1 MPLDLL
7 SVEKPARY
15 MGGEMGSV
23 IKPAADLRIALAF
36 PDLYEVGMSHL
47 GLRILYQILN
57 NQDGIAA
64 ERVYTPWPDMAAQMA
79 AEQAPLTTLET
90 ATPLAETD
98 IIGFTLQYE
107 LSCTNILTMLRQ
119 AAIPVRS
126 KDRAQGWPLIIGG
139 GPGAYNPE
147 PLAPFFDAFLLGDGE
162 EAVIEIAQRVRDWKQ
177 AGCNDK
183 QELLEQL
190 ATITGVYV
198 PSFFNVTH
206 HDDGRIAAI
215 QPLKP
220 GYTTVCR
227 RFLPDIEAAAFPDSP
242 IIPFL
247 KTIHDR
253 VAIEVARGCTRG
265 CRFCQAGYI
274 YRPLRERS
282 PQRINELIETSLNN
296 TGYEEISLLSLSTG
310 DYSCIAPLL
319 QELMARHA
327 QGRVAVS
334 LPSLRVGTLTPE
346 LIDEIRKVRK
356 TGFTLAPEAGS
367 ERMRRVIN
375 KGISEQDLL
384 EGAYN
389 IFAAGWRL
397 IKLYFMMGLP
407 TETRDDLQAIPEL
420 ARQVKNQ
427 ARRSGGQGE
436 VNVAVS
442 TFVPKPHTPFQW
454 QRQLSLDETRERQ
467 RFLKDEMRRRKLN
480 FKYQDAELSFMEGVL
495 ARGDRRLAD
504 VLERVVELGAC
515 FDGWN
520 EHFSLQR
527 WLQAFSECG
536 IDPNWYLRERDQNE
550 LLPWD
555 HLDAGIDKAFLLQ
568 ELSRAH
574 SEAATPDCRFG
585 ACSNCGVCDFK
596 TVTNRVVQNQL
607 SSGAAKGLPVA
618 PGEITQHRLRMRFSK
633 TGRIRYLSHLELI
646 NLFTRAVQRAGVPIL
661 YSQGFHPHPRFSF
674 ATATSVGVESQAEY
688 LDLFVGEIRADEALR
703 RLNQVLPAGMS
714 ILEAAEVDLKAPSL
728 SPLIEATRYR
738 VTLPDYDP
746 ETLRDQCV
754 QFMAQESWLLV
765 RAKKGQQQTI
775 DLRKETRELSA
786 QGHSLEL
793 TIGRG
798 KAIELTAAI
807 TGLAPDALKTVHIE
821 KTSVVFV
828 AY

>member
-1 MPLDLL
+1 MALDLL

-23 IKPAADLRIALAF
+23 VKPVADLRIALAF
-36 PDLYEVGMSHL
+36 PDVYEVGMSHL
-47 GLRILYQILN
+47 GLRILYQVLN
-57 NQDGIAA
+57 AQDGIAA
-64 ERVYTPWPDMAAQMA
+64 ERVYAPWPDMAAQLA
-79 AEQAPLTTLET
+79 AEQISLATLET
-90 ATPLAETD
+90 ATPLAKTD

-107 LSCTNILTMLRQ
+107 LSCTNILSMLRQ
-119 AAIPVRS
+119 SGIPLRAAERDGS
-126 KDRAQGWPLIIGG
+126 WPLIIAG

-162 EAVIEIAQRVRDWKQ
+162 EAVLEIANLVRDRKVS
-177 AGCNDK
+177 GHTDK
-183 QELLEQL
+183 ESLLEQL

-198 PSFFNVTH
+198 PSFFQIKYQ
-206 HDDGRIAAI
+206 DGGQIAAVL
-215 QPLKP
+215 PLKQ
-220 GYTTVCR
+220 GYSKVRR
-227 RFLPDIEAAAFPDSP
+227 RFLADIESAVFPDNP
-242 IIPFL
+242 VIPFM

-253 VAIEVARGCTRG
+253 VAVEVARGCTRG

-282 PQRINELIETSLNN
+282 PQRIVDIIDRSLQN
-296 TGYEEISLLSLSTG
+296 TGYEEVSLLSLSTG

-327 QGRVAVS
+327 QGQVAVS

-367 ERMRRVIN
+367 ERMRQVIN

-389 IFAAGWRL
+389 IYAAGWRS

-407 TETRDDLQAIPEL
+407 TETREDLAAIPDL
-420 ARQVKNQ
+420 ARQVKAQ
-427 ARRSGGQGE
+427 ARRAGGQGE

-454 QRQLSLDETRERQ
+454 QRQLSLEETRERQ

-480 FKYQDAELSFMEGVL
+480 FKYQDADLSFMEGVL

-504 VLERVVELGAC
+504 VLERVVELGAS

-520 EHFSLQR
+520 EHFLLSR
-527 WLQAFSECG
+527 WEQAFADCG
-536 IDPNWYLRERDQNE
+536 IDPTWYLREREMDE

-555 HLDAGIDKAFLLQ
+555 HLDAGVEKEFLVRELERAKA
-568 ELSRAH
+568 ETP
-574 SEAATPDCRFG
+574 TPDCRFG

-596 TVTNRVVQNQL
+596 GLTNRLTAVSAPQQQSICL
-607 SSGAAKGLPVA
+607 QPDVA
-618 PGEITQHRLRMRFSK
+618 IQRRLRMRFTK
-633 TGRIRYLSHLELI
+633 TGQIRYLSHLELI

-674 ATATSVGVESQAEY
+674 ATATSVGVESYAEY
-688 LDLFVGEIRADEALR
+688 LDLFVGDMGAEEALL
-703 RLNQVLPAGMS
+703 RLNQVLPAGMTM
-714 ILEAAEVDLKAPSL
+714 LESVEVELKAPSL

-738 VTLPDYDP
+738 VTLPGCDP
-746 ETLRDQCV
+746 ELLQQQCV
-754 QFMAQESWLLV
+754 QFMAHESWVLT
-765 RAKKGQQQTI
+765 RQKKGQEQLI
-775 DLRKETRELSA
+775 DLRQETR
-786 QGHSLEL
+786 SLTNSGSVLEMV
-793 TIGRG
+793 IGRG
-798 KAIELTAAI
+798 KAIELTAAV
-807 TGLAPDALKTVHIE
+807 TGLAPEMLKAVHIE
-821 KTSVVFV
+821 KTDVIFV
-828 AY
+828 A